1 MNDTCSQTYGELVS
15 CLSLL
20 TEDNV
25 FQPYLT
31 QKVFRRENHKNEI
44 GYVLYIFDIRCHQKY
59 SNPQPIK
66 VQFRHFEVF
75 SQKK

>member
-15 CLSLL
+15 CLRLL

-31 QKVFRRENHKNEI
+31 QEIFRGENDKNEM
-44 GYVLYIFDIRCHQKY
+44 GYVLYIFDIRRHQKY
-59 SNPQPIK
+59 SNPQPFK
-66 VQFRHFEVF
+66 VQFRLFEVF
-75 SQKK
+75 PEKK